1 MRSTGPVDTITK
13 QPVKGRKNL
22 GGIRFGEMERDALI
36 AHGTANLLQDRL
48 LHCSDAHMAYVCPK
62 CGSILSP
69 SISSLEANTK
79 RQVSICTICQVN
91 CKLVTI
97 PYVLR

>member
-1 MRSTGPVDTITK
+1 MRATGPVDALTK
-13 QPVKGRKNL
+13 QPVKGRKNH

-36 AHGTANLLQDRL
+36 SHGASALLQDRL
-48 LHCSDAHMAYVCPK
+48 MHCSDAHTAYVCPK
-62 CGSILSP
+62 CGSILSAK
-69 SISSLEANTK
+69 ITSLCSTRK
-79 RQVSICTICQVN
+79 FSVSKCRVCDVN